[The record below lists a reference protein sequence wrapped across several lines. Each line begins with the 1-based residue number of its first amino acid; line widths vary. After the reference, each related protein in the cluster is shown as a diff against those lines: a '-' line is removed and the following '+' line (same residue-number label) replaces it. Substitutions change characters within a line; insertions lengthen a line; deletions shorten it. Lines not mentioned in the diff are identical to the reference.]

1 MSGPVLHILLETV
14 ATPLPSAS
22 PTPATFGANVIGFS
36 FLLSLLVWAPA
47 LMAAVIAILPEPRT
61 GARTFLGVA
70 FWTNAGALA
79 LMIIGYSQFQAYT
92 SGLQFE
98 ENLPW
103 LPALGISY
111 HLGVDGI
118 GMALLLLNGLV
129 GLAAVIAA
137 WDLRERARTFFVLL
151 LLTQATVNGVVVA
164 RDLFVLF
171 LFWAASTVPVAILV
185 AGYGGQR
192 RTGAAARLLAYW
204 GLGTAALLAGVLL
217 LSNAA
222 GASSFD
228 LLTLS
233 RATPSPRVGLVIA
246 ALFALAALTRLPIVP
261 FHSWARD
268 VYAEAPAG
276 VVVLVA
282 GAASR
287 LGGYVLVR
295 LYAGIEH
302 DAARTLAP
310 FLGALAALTVIYAVL
325 AALRTTDVRR
335 LAAYL
340 ALVPGGVTLLGV
352 AGLTPLSL
360 DGTVLLLFAGG
371 LAAALVAGSA
381 ATLTERAQARSMGMA
396 SGLAGRIPKL
406 SWLLLVG
413 CLAVL
418 GLPLLATWSSGLM
431 VFLGSFRSQPGAAF
445 MVAIGLVIGAAAS
458 ARLMHRVLFGA
469 PNPDAPVPTD
479 ASLADAWYLG
489 ILVGA
494 LLWVGLLPS
503 GPKLFGIPVVDP
515 GLVNIVNTSTADLAS
530 TYATTPTPTPSPS
543 PTPTPAPSVTP
554 TVSPA
559 P

>member
-1 MSGPVLHILLETV
+1 MSGLTLSILLETV
-14 ATPLPSAS
+14 ATPAPSAS

-36 FLLSLLVWAPA
+36 FLLSLLVWGPA
-47 LMAAVIAILPEPRT
+47 VMAAVTAILPEPRP
-61 GARTFLGVA
+61 GSRTFLGVA

-129 GLAAVIAA
+129 GIAAVIAA
-137 WDLRERARTFFVLL
+137 WDLRERARMFFVLL
-151 LLTQATVNGVVVA
+151 LLTQATINGVVVA

-171 LFWAASTVPVAILV
+171 LFWAASTVPIAILV

-192 RTGAAARLLAYW
+192 RTGAASRLLAYW
-204 GLGTAALLAGVLL
+204 GLGTAALLAAVLL

-222 GASSFD
+222 GAGTFD
-228 LLTLS
+228 LLTLGK
-233 RATPSPRVGLVIA
+233 ATPSSRVELVIA
-246 ALFALAALTRLPIVP
+246 ALFALAAMTRLPIVP

-295 LYAGIEH
+295 LFAGIEH

-371 LAAALVAGSA
+371 LAAALVAGAA
-381 ATLTERAQARSMGMA
+381 ATLTERAQARSMGLA

-431 VFLGSFRSQPGAAF
+431 VFFGSFRSQPGAAF
-445 MVAIGLVIGAAAS
+445 MVAIGLVIGAAAA
-458 ARLMHRVLFGA
+458 ARLMHRVVFGA

-479 ASLADAWYLG
+479 ASLADSWYLG

-543 PTPTPAPSVTP
+543 PTPTPAPSETP